1 MHERKGN
8 KYHLKKIQKN
18 ERGRKVATNPRSK
31 KEIQKNE
38 KGSKVAAVQGAR
50 GCGRGSGGSCCRKE
64 EE

>member
-1 MHERKGN
+1 M
-8 KYHLKKIQKN
+8 
-18 ERGRKVATNPRSK
+18 ATNPRSK